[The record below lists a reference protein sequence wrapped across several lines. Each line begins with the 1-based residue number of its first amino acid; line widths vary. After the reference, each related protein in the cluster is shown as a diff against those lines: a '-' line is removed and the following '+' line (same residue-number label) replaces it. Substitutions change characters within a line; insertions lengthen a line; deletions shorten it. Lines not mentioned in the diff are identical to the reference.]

1 MIAFIFGFIILI
13 GGFVTAH
20 FIKDYTVEKRGN
32 TKAVSLKWARTAYRL
47 AAIIIAAIF
56 IAISCFTQV
65 QTGHTGIPVI
75 FGEVQDYTVE
85 AGPQVHGPW
94 LNIVQMDNREQR
106 YHFDLLAFS
115 ADMQEV
121 HVTGS
126 VNYRINSD
134 KAMTLYK
141 TIGIHYESILI
152 EPRAYEAVKG
162 TFSIYGAEGLM
173 EHRTQLAPD
182 ICTTLSND
190 ISNSGITVLSV
201 SIEDIDFTDV
211 FTQAVEA
218 KQVAT
223 QEKIRAQTEEEQK
236 NIVAEKQAERKI
248 IAAKADAE
256 EAKIG
261 AEAELEVVKIQAEAA
276 LYAGEKEAEMNK
288 RISESLSGELLYYY
302 WIKQWNGKLPTVST
316 DTMMPFFDIGDIIED
331 E

>member
-1 MIAFIFGFIILI
+1 MAAFIFGLIILI
-13 GGFVTAH
+13 GGLIAAH

-32 TKAVSLKWARTAYRL
+32 TKTVSLKWARTTTRL
-47 AAIIIAAIF
+47 IAIVVAAICIAA
-56 IAISCFTQV
+56 SCFTQV

-121 HVTGS
+121 HVIGS

-141 TIGIHYESILI
+141 TIGVHYETITI
-152 EPRAYEAVKG
+152 EPRTFEAVKG
-162 TFSIYGAEGLM
+162 AFSQYGAEGLV
-173 EHRTQLAPD
+173 ENRTHLAPI
-182 ICTTLSND
+182 ICDTLSAD
-190 ISNSGITVLSV
+190 ISGSGISV
-201 SIEDIDFTDV
+201 ISISIEDIDFSDA
-211 FTQAVEA
+211 FTKAVEA

-223 QEKIRAQTEEEQK
+223 QEKIREQTEQEQK
-236 NIVAEKQAERKI
+236 NIVAEKEAERKV
-248 IAAKADAE
+248 IAAEADAKK
-256 EAKIG
+256 AKID
-261 AEAELEVVKIQAEAA
+261 AEAELEVVKIGAEAA

-288 RISESLSGELLYYY
+288 RISESLSGDLLYYY
-302 WIKQWNGKLPTVST
+302 WIKQWDGKLPTVST
-316 DTMMPFFDIGDIIED
+316 DSMVPIFDIGEIIEY